1 MSEKLAIE
9 STVLINAS
17 AESVWDALVNPA
29 KTKQYMHGCECIT
42 NWEVG
47 SSLIWR
53 GEHEGKTMDFVTGI
67 VKTMEPNIKMV
78 FTTYDPFATYP
89 DTPENHLDVTYT
101 LSEAEGGTSLH
112 VVQDGFENAAEGQKR
127 YKDILGDGSG
137 WDPVLA
143 QIKAVV
149 ENESS

>member
-1 MSEKLAIE
+1 MSKKLAVSGNVE
-9 STVLINAS
+9 INAS
-17 AESVWDALVNPA
+17 AAVVWDALVNPA

-53 GEHEGKTMDFVTGI
+53 GEHEGKKMDFVTGI
-67 VKTMEPNIKMV
+67 VKAFVPNEKMV
-78 FTTYDPFATYP
+78 FTTFDPFATYP
-89 DTPENHLDVTYT
+89 DVPENHLDVTYT
-101 LSEAEGGTSLH
+101 LSEADGKTNLH
-112 VVQDGFENAAEGQKR
+112 VVQDGFEGAAEGEKR
-127 YKDILGDGSG
+127 YKDILGDGQG

-149 ENESS
+149 EKG